1 MIVRALRRAGSV
13 ARARRLALGLA
24 GALACVCSMWVGVGS
39 AGAVV
44 GASVPAWQA
53 TVVAFPSVQPEGV
66 GRKGRYDVVVENIGA
81 DASNGEVTVKDDL
94 PMGLSATKVAKA
106 EPRGFRCP
114 VETGPEVVCV
124 FSGETVP
131 SGFMVV
137 TIEYEVKSVI
147 ASPLRDVAAV
157 SGGGAQRLASGEAVT
172 SVGGEHAVAPPGV
185 AKFAFRATGPAGE
198 PFEQAGGHSHFVT
211 TTLLLHNERNEQA
224 GEDSEFKPVAPVR
237 NLEFYLP
244 LGFLGNVTVA
254 AECHPTL
261 VEINGQD
268 LSGCPQ
274 SSRVGTV
281 LAMIADDVYANSFDS
296 THEHG
301 IYNIVPE
308 KGYPAELAFASNNL
322 TFVMYATAVRRD
334 GKYMTRIA
342 IPNLSVA
349 ASLVGAITTFYGD
362 DEEHFVREGG
372 EEATLDRGA
381 FLTDPSDCDASP
393 EALSARV
400 EFNTWTEPGVPPGA
414 ASAPAF
420 TKLEGCNLLRFS
432 STMSVKP
439 QTTQAGAPSGYQ
451 IGLNVPQAPNGG
463 TGLGTP
469 PVKDVNV
476 TLPEGT
482 TISPSAANGLEACQD
497 SGPEGINI
505 EGEGSEEVA
514 ADGLERPA
522 PGKCPEASA
531 IATVKATSPLLHEQ
545 LEGHLFVAQPQCG
558 GPGQAPC
565 TNTDAENGKLFGIY
579 LEVQAPEAD
588 VIVKLAGHASVD
600 PATGRITTVFDE
612 NPQFPLSNITASTTR
627 GARAPLANPVECGPA
642 VSESALSSWASPYT
656 NESFASDYFNV
667 DWDGAGGSCPGSV
680 PFAPSAE
687 ARTTVTNAGATT
699 PFVFTLKREDREQ
712 NILAVAT
719 TLPKGLLGY
728 VSKVARCPEP
738 AASEERE
745 ACPAESQIGTATVAV
760 GSGSDPYNVTGKVY
774 FTGPYNGA
782 PFGLSIL
789 VPAVAG
795 PFNLGYVLVRVA
807 LTINPTTAQV
817 TATSSDVPQMLDG
830 VPARVRSIQLA
841 FDTREFVVNPTNCE
855 AQSITGTVKS
865 ATDGEAGIT
874 APLTT
879 YGCSDLP
886 FAPTLSVSTEAS
898 ATKVDGTGVD
908 VKVAYPGGIEANVAK
923 LKIAFPTQLPVRL
936 ETLRKACLAAVF
948 QANPANCPAAADIG
962 TATVHTPILANPLSG
977 PLYLV
982 SFGNAKFPNVVM
994 VLQGEGVTLEVE
1006 GESSVSAKTSV
1017 LTATFN
1023 SVPDAPFSTFEAR
1036 LPRGPFSEFTSART
1050 IGRASASQCGQ
1061 ELVAPVAMLGQN
1073 GAEHKEAV
1081 KVQITGCRPSIA
1093 VSGVR
1098 AGKTALALTV
1108 DTTVGGRLK
1117 IAGGGLKT
1125 LVKSNLS
1132 AGVHKLKVQ
1141 YTKTGRVA
1149 ARTHRKI
1156 RVTLGLVAGKQHVSK
1171 EKTVK
1176 L

>member
-1 MIVRALRRAGSV
+1 MTVRSVKRFGILGEARLFAVGVGVVLLLFVGSV
-13 ARARRLALGLA
+13 
-24 GALACVCSMWVGVGS
+24 WVGVGS

-44 GASVPAWQA
+44 GVPAPAWQV
-53 TVVAFPSVQPEGV
+53 TVVAFPTVQPEGV
-66 GRKGRYDVVVENIGA
+66 GRKGRYDVVVENVGA
-81 DASNGEVTVKDDL
+81 ETSVGEVAVKDVL
-94 PMGLSATKVAKA
+94 PVGLSATRLLHSGGCAIATSSEVLC
-106 EPRGFRCP
+106 GFS
-114 VETGPEVVCV
+114 PEVV
-124 FSGETVP
+124 S

-137 TIEYEVKSVI
+137 TIEYEVTGVL
-147 ASPLRDVAAV
+147 ALGSPLVDVATV
-157 SGGGAQRLASGEAVT
+157 SGGGAGKPAVGETVT
-172 SVGGEHAVAPPGV
+172 TVGEEHSVALPGV
-185 AKFAFRATGPAGE
+185 TKFAFQATGPAGE
-198 PFEQAGGHSHFVT
+198 AFAQAGGHPNFVT
-211 TTLLLHNERNEQA
+211 TTVVLHDERDEQA
-224 GEDSEFKPVAPVR
+224 SENSEFVPVAPTR
-237 NLEFYLP
+237 DLEFYLP

-254 AECHPTL
+254 GQCPPTL
-261 VEINGQD
+261 VEVGLE

-281 LAMIADDVYANSFDS
+281 LPMISYEVYANSFDA

-301 IYNIVPE
+301 VYNVVPE
-308 KGYPAELAFASNNL
+308 KGYAAEFAFASNNL
-322 TFVMYATAVRRD
+322 TFVMYASVVRRD
-334 GKYMTRIA
+334 GQYMTRIA
-342 IPNLSVA
+342 VPGVPAVA
-349 ASLVGAITTFYGD
+349 SFVGAIATFYGD
-362 DEEHFVREGG
+362 IEEHFVREN
-372 EEATLDRGA
+372 EEGASFDRGA
-381 FLTDPSDCDASP
+381 FLTDPSDCDAPP
-393 EALSARV
+393 EALAAHMA
-400 EFNTWTEPGVPPGA
+400 FDTWTEPGAPSRV

-420 TKLEGCNLLRFS
+420 AKLEGCGLLRFT
-432 STMSVKP
+432 STLSVKP
-439 QTTQAGAPSGYQ
+439 QTTQAGAPSGYE
-451 IGLNVPQAPNGG
+451 IGLDVPQAPDGK

-482 TISPSAANGLEACQD
+482 TVSPSAANGLEACQETG
-497 SGPEGINI
+497 SAGIDI
-505 EGEGSEEVA
+505 EGEESEEVA
-514 ADGLERPA
+514 ADGLKRPA
-522 PGKCPEASA
+522 AGHCPEASQ

-545 LEGHLFVAQPQCG
+545 LEGHLFVAQPECG
-558 GPGQAPC
+558 GPGQGGC
-565 TNTDAENGKLFGIY
+565 TDQDAATGKLYRVY

-600 PATGRITTVFDE
+600 PETGRITTVFDD
-612 NPQFPLSNITASTTR
+612 NPQFPLSNITVSTTR
-627 GARAPLANPVECGPA
+627 GARAPLANPAACGPA
-642 VSESALSSWASPYT
+642 VSEGAISSWASPYT
-656 NESFASDYFNV
+656 NESFPSDYYNV
-667 DWDGAGGSCPGSV
+667 DWNGAGAPCPASA

-712 NILAVAT
+712 NILSVAT
-719 TLPKGLLGY
+719 TLPKGLVGY
-728 VSKVARCPEP
+728 VSKVAKCAEP

-774 FTGPYNGA
+774 FTGPYDGA

-817 TATSSDVPQMLDG
+817 TATSSNVPQMLDG

-855 AQSITGTVKS
+855 AQSITGTIKS
-865 ATDGEAGIT
+865 AQGGEAGVS
-874 APLTT
+874 APLRT
-879 YGCSDLP
+879 YGCNDLP
-886 FAPTLSVSTEAS
+886 FAPTLSATTEAS
-898 ATKVDGTGVD
+898 ATKTDGTGVD
-908 VKVAYPGGIEANVAK
+908 VKVAYPAGIEANVAK
-923 LKIAFPTQLPVRL
+923 LRISFPTQLPVRL

-994 VLQGEGVTLEVE
+994 VLQGEDVTLEVE
-1006 GESSVSAKTSV
+1006 GESSVSSKTSV

-1061 ELVAPVAMLGQN
+1061 ELDAPVAMLGQN
-1073 GAEHKEAV
+1073 GAEHKETV
-1081 KVQITGCRPSIA
+1081 KVQVTGCKPSIA
-1093 VSGVR
+1093 VSAVR
-1098 AGKTALALTV
+1098 AGKTALLLTV
-1108 DTTVGGRLK
+1108 DTSVVGRLK

-1125 LVKSNLS
+1125 LVESGLS

-1141 YTKTGRVA
+1141 YTKTGRAA